1 MKESS
6 GPLKSSCLLFLFVLV
21 HNNFNI
27 LKWRRLL
34 ESWPLTRPLR
44 YFVSSPTYPWKNWS
58 HLNDILKNRSAWL
71 NHTFFNTSCDRIVIY
86 VSTIPWNSALIFRM
100 APHLIWASQVVLVVK
115 NLPANAGDARD
126 LGSIPGSG
134 RSPGG
139 GNGNPLQHSCR
150 ENSMDREAWRATV
163 HGVSKSQT
171 RLKQL
176 STHNI
181 K

>member
-86 VSTIPWNSALIFRM
+86 VSTIPWNSALTFIDCVYSRWPAVSFSHGESQLHRNKFFGLFEILSSKHVISLSPEDRLGALIFCCW
-100 APHLIWASQVVLVVK
+100 L
-115 NLPANAGDARD
+115 
-126 LGSIPGSG
+126 
-134 RSPGG
+134 
-139 GNGNPLQHSCR
+139 
-150 ENSMDREAWRATV
+150 
-163 HGVSKSQT
+163 
-171 RLKQL
+171 
-176 STHNI
+176 
-181 K
+181 